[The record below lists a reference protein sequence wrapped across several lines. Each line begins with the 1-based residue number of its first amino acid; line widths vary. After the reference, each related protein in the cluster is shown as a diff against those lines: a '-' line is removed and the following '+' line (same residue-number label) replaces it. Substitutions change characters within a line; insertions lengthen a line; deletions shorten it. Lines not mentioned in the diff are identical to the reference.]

1 MKFRLNPAG
10 FDCLP
15 ISCIIQEALFNNM
28 KNRFTLFAAI
38 ISVSALFTGCFDFT
52 GENGKLDGKVDLQ
65 NANVQPVMINQDL
78 PVKKVVITSGKDKNE
93 FEVEVASTD
102 AQRKIGL
109 MHRKSL
115 DERKGMLFIFQN
127 QGYMNFWMKDTLIP
141 LDMLFINQN
150 GMIEHVAK
158 NVQPCTS
165 KDSRNCPT
173 TNSVKPVKFVVEINA
188 GMAEKLGIRA
198 GDQVTWI

>member
-1 MKFRLNPAG
+1 
-10 FDCLP
+10 
-15 ISCIIQEALFNNM
+15 M
-28 KNRFTLFAAI
+28 KNRFALFAATI
-38 ISVSALFTGCFDFT
+38 TVSALFTGCFDFT
-52 GENGKLDGKVDLQ
+52 GGNGELDGKVDLQ

-115 DERKGMLFIFQN
+115 EERKGMLFIFQS
-127 QGYMNFWMKDTLIP
+127 QGYMNFWMKNTLIP
-141 LDMLFINQN
+141 LDMLFINQD

-165 KDSRNCPT
+165 SDSRNCPK
-173 TNSVKPVKFVVEINA
+173 TNSVKPVKFVLEINA

>member
-1 MKFRLNPAG
+1 
-10 FDCLP
+10 
-15 ISCIIQEALFNNM
+15 M
-28 KNRFTLFAAI
+28 KNRFAVFAAI
-38 ISVSALFTGCFDFT
+38 TTVSVLFAGCFDFT
-52 GENGKLDGKVDLQ
+52 GGNAKLDAKVDLQ
-65 NANVQPVMINQDL
+65 NANVQPVLINQDL
-78 PVKKVVITSGKDKNE
+78 PVKKVVITSGKDRNE

-115 DERKGMLFIFQN
+115 EERKGMLFIFQS

-141 LDMLFINQN
+141 LDMLFINQD

-158 NVQPCTS
+158 NVQPCTAS
-165 KDSRNCPT
+165 ESRNCPK
-173 TNSVKPVKFVVEINA
+173 TNSEKPVKFVLEINA